1 MIECHEVE
9 TMAYTNEVPW
19 HGLGK
24 SFPKPPKVKE
34 MLKGA
39 GLDWG
44 VELRDIYMPG
54 VDVPIKI
61 AKALVR
67 DKDNHVLDVVGPS
80 YVPTQ
85 NAEAF
90 DFFNEFV
97 NAGGAHMETAGALRG
112 GKFVWGLA
120 NLKQQFEVVKGD
132 TIKGYLLVI
141 CPHQQGKSLIIK
153 LTTIRVVCM
162 NTLRLAMRGGQEFR
176 MVHRHKFDKAMQN
189 TAKETLGIARET
201 VDKFADDARRLK
213 KIKMSEDRVKAA
225 VTNVFGE
232 VDRVVAK
239 VMDCYKNAPGAD
251 VGTAWGALN
260 AVTYYVDHIA
270 SRTAD
275 KRLTNAWMGKGDRA
289 KREMFEALLVRGD

>member
-1 MIECHEVE
+1 MSHEVE

-24 SFPKPPKVKE
+24 SFPKPPSVKE

-39 GLDWG
+39 GLNWK
-44 VELRDIYMPG
+44 VELRDLHLAGIEQ
-54 VDVPIKI
+54 PISV

-67 DKDNHVLDVVGPS
+67 DSDAKILDVVGPS

-85 NAEAF
+85 NEEAF

-120 NLKQQFEVVKGD
+120 NLKHQFDVVKGD
-132 TIKGYLLVI
+132 TVKGYLLVM
-141 CPHQQGKSLIIK
+141 CPHQQGKSLLIK
-153 LTTIRVVCM
+153 LTSIRVVCM
-162 NTLRLAMRGGQEFR
+162 NTLRLALRGGEEFR
-176 MVHRHKFDKAMQN
+176 MVHRHKFDASMKSR
-189 TAKETLGIARET
+189 AKETLGLARESL
-201 VDKFADDARRLK
+201 DKFAKDASRLK
-213 KIKMSEDRVKAA
+213 KIKMSEKRVEEMVKG
-225 VTNVFGE
+225 VFGE

-260 AVTYYVDHIA
+260 GVTYYVDHVA

-275 KRLTNAWMGKGDRA
+275 KRLTNAWMGKGARFKQDA
-289 KREMFEALLVRGD
+289 LEALLVQ